1 MKEDLK
7 RIFFMG
13 LGLMSETG
21 DIIEEEKNKLFKK
34 GEELYNKGL
43 IANEELKHNLK
54 EKLEPEENT
63 KKATKSSILKDIA
76 TLSDKDKESLIN
88 ELTKGKAA

>member
-21 DIIEEEKNKLFKK
+21 DRIEAEKEKLFKK
-34 GEELYNKGL
+34 GEDLYNKGL
-43 IANEELKHNLK
+43 IANEELKHNIK
-54 EKLEPEENT
+54 EKFEEKDVT
-63 KKATKSSILKDIA
+63 KVVSKDSILNDINS
-76 TLSDKDKESLIN
+76 LSKEDREALIK
-88 ELTKGKAA
+88 ELKK

>member
-21 DIIEEEKNKLFKK
+21 DRIEAEKEKLFKK
-34 GEELYNKGL
+34 GEDLYNKGL
-43 IANEELKHNLK
+43 IANEELKHNIK
-54 EKLEPEENT
+54 EKFEEKDVT
-63 KKATKSSILKDIA
+63 KVVSKDSILNDINS
-76 TLSDKDKESLIN
+76 LSKEDREALIK
-88 ELTKGKAA
+88 ELNK

>member
-21 DIIEEEKNKLFKK
+21 DRIEEEKEKLFKK
-34 GEELYNKGL
+34 GEDLYNRGL
-43 IANEELKHNLK
+43 IANEELKHNIK
-54 EKLEPEENT
+54 EKFEE
-63 KKATKSSILKDIA
+63 KSSPKEVNKDSILKDIKK
-76 TLSDKDKESLIN
+76 LSKEEKEELIK
-88 ELTKGKAA
+88 ELQK